1 MLSDGT
7 VLNGTVLVVEDV
19 HVENST
25 SPAIGSSFGA
35 DETNDDEPDV
45 EDDSKADGLRR
56 MLLLVGAGSGL
67 GAAGMLV
74 LLLMRRS

>member
-1 MLSDGT
+1 M
-7 VLNGTVLVVEDV
+7 VEDV

-35 DETNDDEPDV
+35 VETNGDEPDV
-45 EDDSKADGLRR
+45 EENTEEDGLQR

-67 GAAGMLV
+67 GAAGLLV